1 MSKENFKNFVR
12 NNPNLVKYVKENKTT
27 WQQLFETYELYGED
41 INIWKQYTNE
51 TKLTNSFNEII
62 NTIKNIDLEKL
73 QNGIESIQS
82 TISLI
87 QNFGTTQ
94 QQNKYEPKYK
104 YQRLDD

>member
-12 NNPNLVKYVKENKTT
+12 NNPNLVKYVKDNKTT

-94 QQNKYEPKYK
+94 TQNKYEPKYK

>member
-12 NNPNLVKYVKENKTT
+12 KNPNLVKYVKENKTT

-87 QNFGTTQ
+87 QNFGTTEK
-94 QQNKYEPKYK
+94 QNKYEPKYK